1 MALGKL
7 VAGGASWQRCHCKVS
22 KMKFINGNHNSTNG
36 NPDGYHR
43 APATN
48 GRASLKVKT
57 KILLFATYT
66 LVLESLGTYLESTG
80 DLEIVDGTTSAELLP
95 EIAAKNHY
103 DVVILCLL
111 GDESSGLEIIP
122 QLCGIDP
129 NVRVLLLSGSNEI
142 SVHQRAVE
150 LGASGIVLR
159 QQDGKTLL
167 RAIRQIHE
175 GGTWFNQKLL
185 SLILNKNG
193 TNGKS
198 HDPEVL
204 KMGYL
209 TARER
214 EIIRALALGMNN
226 KLLGKTLHNSEA
238 TVRHHLSS
246 IYGKLD
252 IADRLNLLIFAYQH
266 KLADVGAERESPT
279 S

>member
-1 MALGKL
+1 MNLANAAQEG
-7 VAGGASWQRCHCKVS
+7 
-22 KMKFINGNHNSTNG
+22 
-36 NPDGYHR
+36 HR
-43 APATN
+43 FEQAANRHT
-48 GRASLKVKT
+48 GLKIKT
-57 KILLFATYT
+57 KILLFATYA
-66 LVLESLGTYLESTG
+66 LVLESLGVYLESTG
-80 DLEIVDGTTSAELLP
+80 ELEVVDGTTSSESLP
-95 EIAAKNHY
+95 DLAAKNDY

-122 QLCGIDP
+122 VLAQIDP
-129 NVRVLLLSGSNEI
+129 NVRVLVLSGSNEI

-167 RAIRQIHE
+167 RAIRQVHE

-185 SLILNKNG
+185 SQILNKNG
-193 TNGKS
+193 NGGAP
-198 HDPEVL
+198 HDPETHKVT
-204 KMGYL
+204 YL

-214 EIIRALALGMNN
+214 EIIKALALGMNN
-226 KLLGKTLHNSEA
+226 KLLGKTLHISEA

-266 KLADVGAERESPT
+266 KLADVGGDKESA